1 MTCSVQRCRIL
12 GSFQGNPPMTVSF
25 KVNRSGK
32 SKVLSKEERNLI
44 QTHLPEKY
52 RLISEVL
59 YWSAGRIREV
69 LNIRVRN
76 LVPDQGMVVLEKET
90 TKTKETREV
99 FVPDQLMRKLLLRVR
114 SLGLA
119 PSDYLFFNQSRS
131 KGQESERR
139 PLTVQSFDKAL
150 RRVCDWNGLSGISSH
165 SFRRTQ
171 LTELYREG
179 WSLREIQHISGHR
192 SLQSLQE
199 YLDVDKAEVVSKFRQ
214 RMQVA

>member
-1 MTCSVQRCRIL
+1 MRTPVTISL
-12 GSFQGNPPMTVSF
+12 

-32 SKVLSKEERNLI
+32 SKVLTQEERDLI

-99 FVPDQLMRKLLLRVR
+99 FVPDQLMRELLLRVR

-119 PSDYLFFNQSRS
+119 SSDYLFFNRTPTQTT
-131 KGQESERR
+131 KGEQR
-139 PLTVQSFDKAL
+139 PLSVQSFDKEL
-150 RRVCDWNGLSGISSH
+150 RRVCDWNGLCGVSSH

-179 WSLREIQHISGHR
+179 WSLREIQHISGHK

-199 YLDVDKAEVVSKFRQ
+199 YLDVDKEQVVNKFRS
-214 RMQVA
+214 RMGVVQ

>member
-1 MTCSVQRCRIL
+1 
-12 GSFQGNPPMTVSF
+12 MTVSH

-32 SKVLSKEERNLI
+32 AKVLSKAERDLI
-44 QTHLPEKY
+44 QQHLPEKY
-52 RLISEVL
+52 RLISECL
-59 YWSAGRIREV
+59 FWSAGRIREV
-69 LNIRVRN
+69 LSIRVRN
-76 LVPDQGMVVLEKET
+76 LVPQQGMVVLEGST
-90 TKTKETREV
+90 TKTKTTREV
-99 FVPDQLMRKLLLRVR
+99 FLPEALMQKLLQRVR
-114 SLGLA
+114 ELDLA

-150 RRVCDWNGLSGISSH
+150 RRVCDWNRLSGISSH

-199 YLDVDKAEVVSKFRQ
+199 YLDAIRQ
-214 RMQVA
+214 RW

>member
-1 MTCSVQRCRIL
+1 MTI
-12 GSFQGNPPMTVSF
+12 SF

-32 SKVLSKEERNLI
+32 SKVLTQEERDLL

-99 FVPDQLMRKLLLRVR
+99 FVPDQLMRELLLRVR

-119 PSDYLFFNQSRS
+119 SSDYLFFNQSPTQTT
-131 KGQESERR
+131 KGEQR
-139 PLTVQSFDKAL
+139 PLSVQSFDKEL
-150 RRVCDWNGLSGISSH
+150 RRVCDWVGLLGVSSH

-179 WSLREIQHISGHR
+179 WSLREIQHISGHK

-199 YLDVDKAEVVSKFRQ
+199 YLDVDKEQVVNKFRS
-214 RMQVA
+214 RMGVVQ

>member
-1 MTCSVQRCRIL
+1 
-12 GSFQGNPPMTVSF
+12 MTVSF

-32 SKVLSKEERNLI
+32 SKVLSQEERNLI

-99 FVPDQLMRKLLLRVR
+99 FVPDQLMKKLLLRVR
-114 SLGLA
+114 SLGLS
-119 PSDYLFFNQSRS
+119 PSDYLFFNQSPTQTT
-131 KGQESERR
+131 KGEQR
-139 PLTVQSFDKAL
+139 PLTVQSFDKEL
-150 RRVCDWNGLSGISSH
+150 RRVCDWNGLSGVSSH

-179 WSLREIQHISGHR
+179 GPSGRYNTSQVTSPCSHSRNTWMWTRKRSWTSSVLGWRWSDDLLVTKCPFGTGAGQKR
-192 SLQSLQE
+192 
-199 YLDVDKAEVVSKFRQ
+199 
-214 RMQVA
+214 